1 MASSAA
7 PANPFR
13 ELDNACASLT
23 SAITSPSDSS
33 LPLAA
38 ASLSRLKRI
47 CRVIH
52 STVDSAYERVEL
64 AVKEV
69 DADHLLLQNLQ
80 FQRHHIRREIDM
92 CESFTPTAVP
102 GLMTAAE
109 LQQEGLEPCAEGSLD
124 LLNAEM
130 RVRSDLLQ
138 QLQQHLM
145 MKQEM
150 EEHIRVATAELS
162 DLTACLAPVLA
173 ASAPMRHRAA
183 TSSSSVSA
191 DPAFRELLEQ
201 LPLPLYSL
209 ACRAHNYSTVFDSSS
224 SLELSVDAAPPP
236 PPSSATVKTKRGR
249 GGADDVQDEQPK
261 FHEMSLSLT
270 IPDATSPC
278 RLKMHLTFDNRV
290 ASVVVCDSVDDSMS
304 SALCPHSLAFLF
316 PGDAGVDAGG
326 GVVYGRS
333 YHWLHD
339 LCGLPSVR
347 MPPTSTPPR
356 SNAIF
361 PKDVLLPPPLVSFA
375 LFVDAVRVRAAARL
389 SIRRT
394 MAACELLRLPI
405 LDAVGTDLSSAA
417 ALPLCLGE
425 CAKLKSC
432 HIMTSSEMEALL
444 EPVAADAMRA
454 EAIRLQC
461 FSTADTA
468 QLHEHFNDYITQ
480 PLCLVAACGTAC
492 VGFKFVVSSGS
503 CSLEATVV
511 VPPDYPSR
519 PSIAVVNCVTV
530 GSRGAFSEVRR
541 HVEAEVN
548 HALLADLTNACSGQ
562 LPPTTLALQVC
573 TLACSAAVISDCDA
587 QAAASGFKYELPPVF
602 NGRGAVPPLKFDRVS
617 GKFQLR
623 M

>member
-1 MASSAA
+1 
-7 PANPFR
+7 
-13 ELDNACASLT
+13 
-23 SAITSPSDSS
+23 
-33 LPLAA
+33 
-38 ASLSRLKRI
+38 
-47 CRVIH
+47 
-52 STVDSAYERVEL
+52 
-64 AVKEV
+64 
-69 DADHLLLQNLQ
+69 
-80 FQRHHIRREIDM
+80 
-92 CESFTPTAVP
+92 
-102 GLMTAAE
+102 
-109 LQQEGLEPCAEGSLD
+109 
-124 LLNAEM
+124 
-130 RVRSDLLQ
+130 
-138 QLQQHLM
+138 
-145 MKQEM
+145 
-150 EEHIRVATAELS
+150 
-162 DLTACLAPVLA
+162 
-173 ASAPMRHRAA
+173 
-183 TSSSSVSA
+183 
-191 DPAFRELLEQ
+191 
-201 LPLPLYSL
+201 
-209 ACRAHNYSTVFDSSS
+209 
-224 SLELSVDAAPPP
+224 
-236 PPSSATVKTKRGR
+236 
-249 GGADDVQDEQPK
+249 
-261 FHEMSLSLT
+261 
-270 IPDATSPC
+270 
-278 RLKMHLTFDNRV
+278 
-290 ASVVVCDSVDDSMS
+290 
-304 SALCPHSLAFLF
+304 
-316 PGDAGVDAGG
+316 
-326 GVVYGRS
+326 
-333 YHWLHD
+333 
-339 LCGLPSVR
+339 
-347 MPPTSTPPR
+347 
-356 SNAIF
+356 
-361 PKDVLLPPPLVSFA
+361 
-375 LFVDAVRVRAAARL
+375 
-389 SIRRT
+389 

-562 LPPTTLALQVC
+562 LPPTTLALQVRLTCTLVWLSFKIVWQVC

-587 QAAASGFKYELPPVF
+587 QAAASGFKSLPPFPPPAFLCLTASLSACRYELPPVF